1 MNGRREWRTRSPR
14 GSVIDL
20 GMTRNAKETLRVF
33 SSGAFSEFL
42 TKIQAAIDHLWGI
55 NRDCLSIAVNPKFSL

>member
-1 MNGRREWRTRSPR
+1 
-14 GSVIDL
+14 L